1 MRILLL
7 SAYDAASHRQWR
19 QGLVAN
25 LPQHHWTVL
34 TLPDRFFSWRIRG
47 NALSWIAE
55 QQDLLK
61 QTFDLII
68 ATSMV
73 DLATLKGVQPNLA
86 AIPTLLYFH
95 ENQFAYPESG
105 HAHHSVEAQITS
117 IYSAIA
123 ANRLLF
129 NSAYNRKTFLHGAKA
144 LLKKMPDHA
153 PLSVITALE
162 DKSGELPVPIDDICF
177 RQKTGLPDKPVTL
190 VWNHRWEYDKG
201 PDRLYLVLK
210 ELVCMGVDFRIHLLG
225 QRFRRWP
232 EAFDTMQNEFKTQIL
247 SWGYIKN
254 RHDYLQTLQQSD
266 IAFSTALHDF
276 QGLAMQE
283 AIACGCTPVAPN
295 RLAYPEYIPANHLS
309 ASYLEDPEQEASAM
323 AKKIIEL
330 QASSEQLDLTQ
341 RSWGNLADRY
351 ELQLQAISNLETD
364 YAINEIPVKLA

>member
-19 QGLVAN
+19 LGLAAN
-25 LPQHHWTVL
+25 LPQHQWTVL

-55 QQDLLK
+55 QQDLLQ

-73 DLATLKGVQPNLA
+73 DLATLKGLQPNLA
-86 AIPTLLYFH
+86 AIPSLLYFH

-105 HAHHSVEAQITS
+105 HAHSSVEAQITS
-117 IYSAIA
+117 IYSAMA
-123 ANRLLF
+123 ADRLLF

-162 DKSGELPVPIDDICF
+162 AKSSELPVPVDDICF
-177 RQKTGLPDKPVTL
+177 RQKQGSPDEPVIL

-201 PDRLYLVLK
+201 PDRLHLLLK
-210 ELVCMGVDFRIHLLG
+210 DLMHRGVDFRIHLLG

-232 EAFDTMQNEFKTQIL
+232 EAFDHIKEVFKAQIL
-247 SWGYIKN
+247 SWGYIEDRN
-254 RHDYLQTLQQSD
+254 DYLQVLQKSD
-266 IAFSTALHDF
+266 IVFSTALHDF

-295 RLAYPEYIPANHLS
+295 RLAYPEYIPANCLS
-309 ASYLEDPEQEASAM
+309 GSYPEDPEQEASAM
-323 AKKIIEL
+323 VEKIIEL
-330 QASSEQLDLTQ
+330 QTKPQQLDITH
-341 RSWGNLADRY
+341 RSWSNLADRY
-351 ELQLQAISNLETD
+351 EMLLHTSIK
-364 YAINEIPVKLA
+364 P

>member
-19 QGLVAN
+19 LGLAAN
-25 LPQHHWTVL
+25 LPQHQWSVL

-47 NALSWIAE
+47 NALSWVAE
-55 QQDLLK
+55 QQDILL

-73 DLATLKGVQPNLA
+73 DLATLKGLQPNLA
-86 AIPTLLYFH
+86 AVPTLLYFH
-95 ENQFAYPESG
+95 ENQFSYPESG
-105 HAHHSVEAQITS
+105 HAHSSVEAQITS
-117 IYSAIA
+117 IYSAMA
-123 ANRLLF
+123 ADRLLF
-129 NSAYNRKTFLHGAKA
+129 NSAYNRETFLQGAKA

-162 DKSGELPVPIDDICF
+162 VKSSELPVPVDDICF
-177 RQKTGLPDKPVTL
+177 RQKAGRPDESVTL

-210 ELVCMGVDFRIHLLG
+210 ELLRRGIDFRIHLLG

-232 EAFDTMQNEFKTQIL
+232 EAFDNMHKEFKTQIL
-247 SWGYIKN
+247 SWGYIEN
-254 RHDYLQTLQQSD
+254 RHDYLQTLQQSE
-266 IAFSTALHDF
+266 IVFSTALHDF

-295 RLAYPEYIPANHLS
+295 RLAYPEYIPTSCLS
-309 ASYLEDPEQEASAM
+309 DSYPEEPEREAAAM
-323 AKKIIEL
+323 AEKIIEL
-330 QASSEQLDLTQ
+330 QAKPQLLDLTQ
-341 RSWGNLADRY
+341 RSWKNMADQY
-351 ELQLQAISNLETD
+351 EQQLQATSNPET
-364 YAINEIPVKLA
+364 V

>member
-47 NALSWIAE
+47 NALSWVAE
-55 QQDLLK
+55 QQGLL
-61 QTFDLII
+61 QQAFDLII

-73 DLATLKGVQPNLA
+73 DLATLKGLQSNLT

-105 HAHHSVEAQITS
+105 HAHSSVEAQITS
-117 IYSAIA
+117 IYSAMA
-123 ANRLLF
+123 ADQLLF
-129 NSAYNRKTFLHGAKA
+129 NSAYNRETFLHGARA

-153 PLSVITALE
+153 PLSVITVLE
-162 DKSGELPVPIDDICF
+162 AKSSELPVPVDNICF
-177 RQKTGLPDKPVTL
+177 RQKASLSDEPVTL

-201 PDRLYLVLK
+201 PDRLRLVLK
-210 ELVCMGVDFRIHLLG
+210 ELVRRGVDFRIHLLG

-232 EAFDTMQNEFKTQIL
+232 EAFDYIKEEFNTQIL
-247 SWGYIKN
+247 SWGYIED
-254 RHDYLQTLQQSD
+254 RHDYLQLLQQSD
-266 IAFSTALHDF
+266 MVFSTALHDF

-283 AIACGCTPVAPN
+283 AIACGCIPVAPN

-309 ASYLEDPEQEASAM
+309 ASYPEDPEQEASAM
-323 AKKIIEL
+323 AEKIIEL
-330 QASSEQLDLTQ
+330 QASSGHLDLTQ

-351 ELQLQAISNLETD
+351 ELQLQATSNPETA